1 MPKLLPLAIA
11 VSLALAASAAAAQSA
26 RDPQPRPR
34 GTPLEAIVVTARP
47 LSEPGAELIRPA
59 AVLTGPALDDRRGGT
74 LGETLAGIPGVQSS
88 FFGPGVGRPIIRG
101 LEGGRVQVLSGGLAT
116 LDVSTVSVDH
126 GVTIEPFLAEQIE
139 ILKGPA
145 TLLYGSGAIG
155 GVVNVVDGRIPT
167 APVEGID
174 GRAEIGGQS
183 VDSSHVALAKLRAGN
198 GRFALTLD
206 IADRDGDDFASPE
219 GGDIENTARST
230 RSYGLGLAW
239 TGDQSWA
246 GIAISEFENRYGI
259 PFAEEEDEDLSSFGP
274 RSLLKAGEGEAV
286 ALDMEQTRIEARAGT
301 RDFGPFDKLEAS
313 LVDADYEHAEI
324 ELEENEIGTLFKN
337 DAYEGRLVG
346 ELAPI
351 GVWRSAVGLQFGERR
366 FSALGEEA
374 FVPPSNVQDLGLF
387 GLATADF
394 EPWRVEFGARIED
407 VDSRLRDR
415 SLSTDHAPKSL
426 SFGTAWDFA
435 QDWHLT
441 LNLDRAQRAPS
452 LEELY
457 SDGPHAAT
465 GSYEIGD
472 PGLDVETSNSAELG
486 LHFHGGRL
494 EARVAAYTSRF
505 SDFIYLRDTG
515 EVFEDGAP
523 AAAPKDGDDELP
535 IFEWTQSNA
544 RFSGFEAEAN
554 LLLTDGSN
562 GRFALRGFAD
572 GVRGR
577 LRDGGGNLPRIAPG
591 RIGAGLDWS
600 LGPWRAR
607 LDGTRWLE
615 QDRVA
620 EAESET
626 SGFNRIDANLAYGFG
641 AAGAEWELYLDARN
655 LTDSTGRLHT
665 SFLKDVAPLPGRGF
679 GFGLRAFF

>member
-1 MPKLLPLAIA
+1 MPKPLRLSIAI
-11 VSLALAASAAAAQSA
+11 SLALAATAAQAQTRTDNAPRA
-26 RDPQPRPR
+26 RA
-34 GTPLEAIVVTARP
+34 TPLDAIVVTARP
-47 LSEPGAELIRPA
+47 LSEPGAELIRPT
-59 AVLTGPALDDRRGGT
+59 AVLVGPTLDDRRSAT
-74 LGETLAGIPGVQSS
+74 LGETVSRIPGVQSS

-126 GVTIEPFLAEQIE
+126 AVTIEPFLADQIE

-167 APVEGID
+167 APVNGID
-174 GRAEIGGQS
+174 GRAQIGGQS
-183 VDSSHVALAKLRAGN
+183 VDGSHVALAKLRAGN
-198 GRFALTLD
+198 GRFAITMD
-206 IADRDGDDFASPE
+206 VSDQDGDDFKSPE

-230 RSYGLGLAW
+230 RSYGLGVAW
-239 TGDQSWA
+239 TGDDTWA
-246 GIAISEFENRYGI
+246 GLAVSRYDNFYGI
-259 PFAEEEDEDLSSFGP
+259 PFAEEDDDEVVFGP
-274 RSLLKAGEGEAV
+274 RSLLKAGEGKAV
-286 ALDMEQTRIEARAGT
+286 ALDMEQTRLEARAGV
-301 RDFGPFDKLEAS
+301 RSLGFFDKIEAS
-313 LVDADYEHAEI
+313 LVDSDYEHAEI
-324 ELEENEIGTLFKN
+324 ELEENEIGTQFEN
-337 DAYEGRLVG
+337 DAYEGRVVG
-346 ELAPI
+346 ELNPI
-351 GVWRSAVGLQFGERR
+351 GAWRSAFGMQFGERK
-366 FSALGEEA
+366 FSAVGEEA
-374 FVPPSNVQDLGLF
+374 FVPRSSAEDLGLF

-394 EPWRVEFGARIED
+394 EPWRVEFGARVEK

-415 SLSTDHAPKSL
+415 SLETDHSPKSL
-426 SFGTAWDFA
+426 SFGAAWDFA
-435 QDWHLT
+435 PQWHLT

-465 GSYEIGD
+465 GSFEIGD
-472 PGLDVETSNSAELG
+472 PGLDVETASNADLG
-486 LHFHGGRL
+486 LHFHGDRF
-494 EARVAAYTSRF
+494 EVRASVYTNRF

-515 EVFEDGAP
+515 EFAEGD
-523 AAAPKDGDDELP
+523 AAGIAPKDGDDELP
-535 IFEWTQSNA
+535 VFEWTQANA
-544 RFSGFEAEAN
+544 RFTGYELDASIE
-554 LLLTDGSN
+554 LVDGAN

-600 LGPWRAR
+600 LGPWRASV
-607 LDGTRWLE
+607 DAARWLK
-615 QDRVA
+615 QDQVA
-620 EAESET
+620 EGESET
-626 SGFNRIDANLAYGFG
+626 AGFNRVDANVAYGFD
-641 AAGAEWELYLDARN
+641 AAGTGWEIYLDARN